1 MNNIIV
7 TYPNN
12 ENFKFYNENNIDGFI
27 IGIEGFSENFNYYL
41 KESSLKNTIKKI
53 ISNNQKAYI
62 ALNKVIFNEQ
72 IPELVKLLKKL
83 NTLEIEAV
91 IFSDIG
97 IFNIVK
103 EYNLDI
109 NLIWNS
115 KMTTNSKSINFF
127 EKRGLYGFIPTSQI
141 TLDEYID
148 ITKNTKCKSMV
159 KLFGFTNMA
168 TSSRKLI
175 TNYFKYI
182 KNDKNPNKKYYMY
195 EKITKQ
201 FYPIIESDNT
211 NFFSSKILNGVLEY
225 KRLINENIDCNIILD
240 DYLIPEN
247 SFYNVIEA
255 FVALKSHPND
265 EEFAEK
271 LKMVVN
277 SNLFEETDD
286 GFLNKK
292 TIFKVKN
299 DE

>member
-91 IFSDIG
+91 IFSDIA

-211 NFFSSKILNGVLEY
+211 NFFSSKI
-225 KRLINENIDCNIILD
+225 
-240 DYLIPEN
+240 
-247 SFYNVIEA
+247 
-255 FVALKSHPND
+255 
-265 EEFAEK
+265 
-271 LKMVVN
+271 
-277 SNLFEETDD
+277 
-286 GFLNKK
+286 
-292 TIFKVKN
+292 
-299 DE
+299 

>member
-91 IFSDIG
+91 IFSDIA

>member
-91 IFSDIG
+91 IFSDIA

-148 ITKNTKCKSMV
+148 ITKSARV
-159 KLFGFTNMA
+159 W
-168 TSSRKLI
+168 
-175 TNYFKYI
+175 
-182 KNDKNPNKKYYMY
+182 
-195 EKITKQ
+195 
-201 FYPIIESDNT
+201 
-211 NFFSSKILNGVLEY
+211 
-225 KRLINENIDCNIILD
+225 
-240 DYLIPEN
+240 
-247 SFYNVIEA
+247 
-255 FVALKSHPND
+255 
-265 EEFAEK
+265 
-271 LKMVVN
+271 
-277 SNLFEETDD
+277 
-286 GFLNKK
+286 
-292 TIFKVKN
+292 
-299 DE
+299 